1 MIEGFYFGR
10 FQPPLLKHGE
20 IGRDITLTHRDVHL
34 TVGVA
39 DNLIG
44 LNQENFLYGKEVAN
58 LFRMTLE
65 HLDQLRISI
74 IEVPLSNQPFVDSL
88 RHFFNHYKLT
98 VPTLVFSG
106 SPSTIRACQEISDE
120 YNLQIRVLQDDDLTG
135 PRSRHIRQGLLNG
148 RLDNW
153 RDLVVP
159 KVYDYLIQPEIRQ
172 RLLSL
177 SEGGKR
183 PWTQN

>member
-1 MIEGFYFGR
+1 M
-10 FQPPLLKHGE
+10 KHSE
-20 IGRDITLTHRDVHL
+20 IARDITLTNREVHL

-44 LNQENFLYGKEVAN
+44 LNQENFLYGKEVAS

-65 HLDQLRISI
+65 HLDQAQISI

-88 RHFFNHYKLT
+88 RDFFKRCILT
-98 VPTLVFSG
+98 IPTLVFSG

-135 PRSRHIRQGLLNG
+135 PRSRHIRQGLMNG
-148 RLDNW
+148 CLDNW
-153 RDLVVP
+153 RDLVAP
-159 KVYDYLIQPEIRQ
+159 NAYDYLIQPEIRQ
-172 RLLSL
+172 RILSL

-183 PWTQN
+183 PWVQH